1 MFHQTIEHLY
11 NPFICLKNLHKH
23 LKDGG
28 YLFTSV
34 PTINIPHLV
43 PFHFNGYT
51 PMGLCMLMMSCGF
64 NIKELGFWGNE
75 DYINYIFKNNKWPDY
90 KELMKNG
97 LIKNE
102 KNKEAQC
109 WILVQK

>member
-11 NPFICLKNLHKH
+11 NPFICLKNLYNH

-51 PMGLCMLMMSCGF
+51 PMGLCMLMISCGF
-64 NIKELGFWGNE
+64 KIKEVGFWGNE

-90 KELMKNG
+90 NDLMKNG
-97 LIKNE
+97 FIKNE